1 LNPDLKEKL
10 MSIELP
16 DLPYAADALEP
27 HVSANTLGFHHGKH
41 HKAYVDKLNAAI
53 GGTKYEGQALEAIIT
68 ASHEAADMGVFNN
81 AAQIWNHTFLW
92 NSMSPDGGGEPQ
104 GALAE
109 AINASFG
116 DLAGFREKFKASAMG
131 QFGSGWTWLVKN
143 AAGGLEIVNTGNA
156 DSALKKGTPVVTIDV
171 WEHAYYIDKR
181 NARPAYVESWWNVV
195 DWNVAAKNFAG

>member
-1 LNPDLKEKL
+1 

-27 HVSANTLGFHHGKH
+27 HVSAETLGFHHGKH

-53 GGTKYEGQALEAIIT
+53 GGTQYEGQALETIIA
-68 ASHEAADMGVFNN
+68 ASHEAADAGVFNN

-92 NSMSPDGGGEPQ
+92 NSMSPDGGGEPE

-131 QFGSGWTWLVKN
+131 QFGSGWTWLVSK
-143 AAGGLEIVNTGNA
+143 GGKLDIMSTGNA
-156 DSALKKGTPVVTIDV
+156 ETPLTDGITALLTLDV
-171 WEHAYYIDKR
+171 WEHAYYLDYQNRRDAYIDAFLGELI
-181 NARPAYVESWWNVV
+181 NWEF
-195 DWNVAAKNFAG
+195 AAQNFDAD

>member
-1 LNPDLKEKL
+1 

-27 HVSANTLGFHHGKH
+27 HVSAETLGFHHGKH

-53 GGTKYEGQALEAIIT
+53 GGTQYEGQALETIIA
-68 ASHEAADMGVFNN
+68 ASHEAADAGVFNN

-92 NSMSPDGGGEPQ
+92 NSMSPDGGGEPE

-131 QFGSGWTWLVKN
+131 QFGSGWTWLVSK
-143 AAGGLEIVNTGNA
+143 GGALDIMSTGNA
-156 DSALKKGTPVVTIDV
+156 ETPLTDGITALLTLDV
-171 WEHAYYIDKR
+171 WEHAYYLDYQNRRDAYIDAFLGELI
-181 NARPAYVESWWNVV
+181 NWEF
-195 DWNVAAKNFAG
+195 AAKNYDAD